1 MTEPPGRGERTPTSS
16 RRGRPGRSTA
26 PTSNPLRVFWRQL
39 WAADQP
45 PGRVTRPL
53 ASGPEQQAAIFL
65 VLRRMRA
72 PLITL
77 IVIFTVS
84 VVGLAL
90 MPGVDPTTGQPQRLT
105 PFDAFYVVSYT
116 ATTIG
121 FGELPVPFTTA
132 QRMWVT
138 FVIYLSV
145 VGWAYAIGT
154 LLSLLQDRSFR
165 AALARQ
171 RFGREVARLREPF
184 LLVAGFGRAGEL
196 LGRSLDDLGQQFVVL
211 DAEQERIDALD
222 LSSFHQEI
230 PGLAGDVADP
240 QQLARAG
247 LDSPYCVGVVAL
259 TDDDEVNL
267 AVTMAATL
275 LRPDIPVV
283 ARTTSRAVG
292 RRIQSFGRASIIN
305 PFDRFGDHLRVA
317 LRAPA
322 TFQLI
327 TWLQAGPGAPLPPRS
342 SPPTSGR
349 WIICGY
355 GRFGREMTIDL
366 TAEGLE
372 VTVIEPRK
380 NRGQDPAH
388 PAPGPGSTEIV
399 HGDGSEPDVLAE
411 ADLHNAVGFVAGTD
425 NDTTNLWMLAAARS
439 INPHL
444 FLAGRQNRPAN
455 APLYAAMDL
464 DSLLVPAETVA
475 HEVYAQLS
483 TPLLWRFLQEV
494 PGHDNAWSEALIERL
509 TTDCGRHLPA
519 LWPVRLTP
527 DGAPALT
534 EWLDS
539 GTARLGQLLRDP
551 DDRDA
556 RLPVVPLILVRGRSG
571 APRGARRAGER
582 SGEAMLA
589 PGDDVVLHAGDEL
602 LFAGHAVERR
612 ELEGTLAVEAT
623 REYVVTGRQVP
634 ASWIWRKLTRTPP
647 SPPGR

>member
-1 MTEPPGRGERTPTSS
+1 MTGSSGTAGRSPRP
-16 RRGRPGRSTA
+16 RRPGSATGA
-26 PTSNPLRVFWRQL
+26 TSNPLRVFWRQL
-39 WAADQP
+39 WAADAP
-45 PGRVTRPL
+45 PGQVPNPL
-53 ASGPEQQAAIFL
+53 IQGADQQAAIFL

-121 FGELPVPFTTA
+121 FGELPVPFTTE

-171 RFGREVARLREPF
+171 RFGREVGRIREPF
-184 LLVAGFGRAGEL
+184 LLIAGFGRAGEL

-211 DAEQERIDALD
+211 DGQQERIDALD
-222 LSSFHQEI
+222 LASFRQEV
-230 PGLAGDVADP
+230 PGLAADVADP
-240 QQLARAG
+240 HHLARAG

-259 TDDDEVNL
+259 TDDDEANL

-283 ARTTSRAVG
+283 ARTMSRTIG
-292 RRIQSFGRASIIN
+292 RRIQGFGKASIVN

-327 TWLQAGPGAPLPPRS
+327 TWLQAGPGAPLPERS

-349 WIICGY
+349 WVMCGY

-372 VTVIEPRK
+372 VTVIEPQK
-380 NRGQDPAH
+380 NKGVEPGH
-388 PAPGPGSTEIV
+388 PAPGPGTAEILR
-399 HGDGSEPDVLAE
+399 GDGSEPDILAE
-411 ADLHNAVGFVAGTD
+411 ADLQSAVGFVAGTD
-425 NDTTNLWMLAAARS
+425 SDTTNLWMLAAARS

-444 FLAGRQNRPAN
+444 FLTARQNRPTN

-475 HEVYAQLS
+475 HEVYSQLS

-494 PGHDNAWSEALIERL
+494 PQRDDAWSRDLIERL
-509 TTDCGRHLPA
+509 TTDCGHRLPA
-519 LWPVRLTP
+519 LWPVRLTA
-527 DGAPALT
+527 DGAPAMG
-534 EWLDS
+534 EWLAS
-539 GTARLGQLLRDP
+539 GDARLGQLLRDP
-551 DDRDA
+551 DDRNE
-556 RLPVVPLILVRGRSG
+556 RLPVVPLILVRGRPAG
-571 APRGARRAGER
+571 PRGARRVGER
-582 SGEAMLA
+582 SGDAILA
-589 PGDDVVLHAGDEL
+589 PGDDVILQPGDEL

-612 ELEGTLAVEAT
+612 ELESTLAVEAT

-634 ASWIWRKLTRTPP
+634 AGWIWRKIR
-647 SPPGR
+647 R